1 MKLSLLTKVDQI
13 KVSYYLIKSNLIFQN
28 TCNMIAQNCFDF
40 FYIHVWNVHVQHSSF
55 VNFMVFQCFNLLV
68 RCKVCWSCF
77 NCKCGKI
84 SASHVFDGNLRK
96 ILAFF
101 NLNFCLQN
109 WDAVIFHAFTAQFLL
124 TQQIKGWTGDLRLT
138 NLNYYLENVAKTLIK
153 PMCKG
158 FCFHVFAKLVMVVS
172 SKKFEMK

>member
-1 MKLSLLTKVDQI
+1 MVF
-13 KVSYYLIKSNLIFQN
+13 FQN